1 MAHGDIGE
9 RVVTDEYRTI
19 TTTFR
24 RISTTG
30 LAIMVDRPKHH
41 DGKGGWAVIPRS
53 LLHGSDD
60 LKVEGF
66 KVGDEITIRVMEWKA
81 EELGFA

>member
-1 MAHGDIGE
+1 M
-9 RVVTDEYRTI
+9 TDEYRVI

-24 RISTTG
+24 RISSTG
-30 LAIMVDRPKHH
+30 LAIIVDRPKHQN
-41 DGKGGWAVIPRS
+41 GRGGWAIIPRS

-60 LKVEGF
+60 LKVEKFVKGQ
-66 KVGDEITIRVMEWKA
+66 EITIRIREFKA

>member
-1 MAHGDIGE
+1 M
-9 RVVTDEYRTI
+9 TDSYRTI

-30 LAIMVDRPKHH
+30 LAIMVDRPKHQN
-41 DGKGGWAVIPRS
+41 GKGGWAVIPRS
-53 LLHGSDD
+53 LLHGADD

-66 KVGDEITIRVMEWKA
+66 KEGQEITVRVIEFKA
-81 EELGFA
+81 EELGFT

>member
-1 MAHGDIGE
+1 M
-9 RVVTDEYRTI
+9 TDSYRTI

-24 RISTTG
+24 RVSSTG
-30 LAIMVDRPKHH
+30 LAIMVDRPKHQN
-41 DGKGGWAVIPRS
+41 GRGGWAIIPRS

-60 LKVEGF
+60 LKVEKFVEGQ
-66 KVGDEITIRVMEWKA
+66 EITVRVMDWKC